1 GDFSLP
7 PHAAGLA
14 GAAAAEPV
22 PDRYGFYTGAP
33 STPLPDSSAAAG
45 GGGGGK
51 RRHDALRII
60 RRREKKWLA
69 MFNNWDRVV
78 AKEFPRLR
86 ERCRKG
92 IPDSVR
98 ARAWYYLCGAC
109 FMQRDQPDLYQRCLA
124 KQPNEKVL
132 DEIDKDLSRQFP
144 HHELFVQD
152 QGHGQQAL
160 RRLLQAYSGC
170 HPEVGYCQAMAP
182 LAGALLLH
190 MPELDAFY
198 TMVSLFD
205 TYMRDYFRPGL
216 EAVQVDGQI
225 LYGLLKR
232 MYPDVYRHLVKYK
245 VEPLHFMVD
254 WFMCLYVR
262 NLPWPTLLRVW
273 DVYFCEGVKII
284 FRVAIALLN
293 GILGS
298 SQQRRHLKSF
308 EDTLDCLRNLPASVT
323 EASSL
328 LPAALLLE
336 LSTKDFEQEH
346 AKQSK
351 KFNQRK
357 QGRHQMQEAAAAV

>member
-1 GDFSLP
+1 MLQGDFSLP

-33 STPLPDSSAAAG
+33 STPLPDSSAAA

-262 NLPWPTLLRVW
+262 NLPWPTLLR
-273 DVYFCEGVKII
+273 
-284 FRVAIALLN
+284 
-293 GILGS
+293 
-298 SQQRRHLKSF
+298 QRRHLKSF

-328 LPAALLLE
+328 LPTALLLE
-336 LSTKDFEQEH
+336 LSAKDFEQEH
-346 AKQSK
+346 TKQLK

-357 QGRHQMQEAAAAV
+357 QGRHQMQEAAAA

>member
-1 GDFSLP
+1 
-7 PHAAGLA
+7 
-14 GAAAAEPV
+14 
-22 PDRYGFYTGAP
+22 
-33 STPLPDSSAAAG
+33 
-45 GGGGGK
+45 
-51 RRHDALRII
+51 
-60 RRREKKWLA
+60 

-124 KQPNEKVL
+124 KQPNE
-132 DEIDKDLSRQFP
+132 SRQFP

-336 LSTKDFEQEH
+336 LSAKDFEQEH
-346 AKQSK
+346 TKQLK

>member
-1 GDFSLP
+1 
-7 PHAAGLA
+7 
-14 GAAAAEPV
+14 
-22 PDRYGFYTGAP
+22 
-33 STPLPDSSAAAG
+33 
-45 GGGGGK
+45 
-51 RRHDALRII
+51 
-60 RRREKKWLA
+60 
-69 MFNNWDRVV
+69 
-78 AKEFPRLR
+78 
-86 ERCRKG
+86 
-92 IPDSVR
+92 
-98 ARAWYYLCGAC
+98 
-109 FMQRDQPDLYQRCLA
+109 
-124 KQPNEKVL
+124 VL

-262 NLPWPTLLRVW
+262 GTCPGQRCLE
-273 DVYFCEGVKII
+273 CSVKII

-308 EDTLDCLRNLPASVT
+308 EDTLDCFRNLPA
-323 EASSL
+323 L
-328 LPAALLLE
+328 GDWKLQPAARPR
-336 LSTKDFEQEH
+336 SPT
-346 AKQSK
+346 
-351 KFNQRK
+351 RTV
-357 QGRHQMQEAAAAV
+357 G

>member
-1 GDFSLP
+1 
-7 PHAAGLA
+7 
-14 GAAAAEPV
+14 
-22 PDRYGFYTGAP
+22 
-33 STPLPDSSAAAG
+33 
-45 GGGGGK
+45 
-51 RRHDALRII
+51 
-60 RRREKKWLA
+60 
-69 MFNNWDRVV
+69 
-78 AKEFPRLR
+78 
-86 ERCRKG
+86 
-92 IPDSVR
+92 
-98 ARAWYYLCGAC
+98 
-109 FMQRDQPDLYQRCLA
+109 
-124 KQPNEKVL
+124 VL

-336 LSTKDFEQEH
+336 LSAKDFEQEH
-346 AKQSK
+346 TKQLK